1 MIHLEKGGQESFPV
15 YQNLSVIMSS
25 MYLGEKVN
33 KFLQA
38 VENDF
43 SSPTTIRKALFN
55 KDIGENTAIAKY
67 FVDATESDEEEQ
79 DYYFSNSD

>member
-33 KFLQA
+33 KFLQ
-38 VENDF
+38 
-43 SSPTTIRKALFN
+43 SK
-55 KDIGENTAIAKY
+55 K
-67 FVDATESDEEEQ
+67 
-79 DYYFSNSD
+79 